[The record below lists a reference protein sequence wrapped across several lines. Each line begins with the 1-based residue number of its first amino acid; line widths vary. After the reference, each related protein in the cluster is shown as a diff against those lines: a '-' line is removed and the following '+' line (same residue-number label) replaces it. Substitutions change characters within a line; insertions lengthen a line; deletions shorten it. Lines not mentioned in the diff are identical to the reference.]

1 MYGCGI
7 GPVKR
12 ENHRKLAAKV
22 LNRNVDV
29 ITLREPDSLEEL
41 RSMGVDRPEIK
52 LTADPALTLA
62 PAAAEKTDSVLLRAG
77 IPPRGERLICFA
89 LRPWPGFSEKAP
101 LFGAAARYA
110 WERYGLTPVFTA
122 VEKGQ
127 DPAAAREA
135 AECLGDMPHYFLDD
149 AGAAGTIIGA
159 LSRMEAVVSM
169 RLHALI
175 FAAGQ
180 GIPLAGVVYDPKV
193 SSFLRYIGQENFAD
207 LKDLTQE
214 TLNAMIDRAAA
225 QAGDK
230 EAQAVAVRK
239 LRELEQGNVEI
250 AKRLLER

>member
-1 MYGCGI
+1 
-7 GPVKR
+7 
-12 ENHRKLAAKV
+12 
-22 LNRNVDV
+22 
-29 ITLREPDSLEEL
+29 
-41 RSMGVDRPEIK
+41 MGVEGPEIK

-77 IPPRGERLICFA
+77 IPPRGRYLCFA
-89 LRPWPGFSEKAP
+89 LRPWTGFPEKAP
-101 LFGAAARYA
+101 VFGAAARYA

-193 SSFLRYIGQENFAD
+193 SSFLRYIGQENFTD
-207 LKDLTQE
+207 LEDLTLENLQ
-214 TLNAMIDRAAA
+214 AMVDRAAA

-230 EAQAVAVRK
+230 AAQAEAVRK
-239 LRELEQGNVEI
+239 LRELERGNVDI
-250 AKRLLER
+250 ARRLLEE